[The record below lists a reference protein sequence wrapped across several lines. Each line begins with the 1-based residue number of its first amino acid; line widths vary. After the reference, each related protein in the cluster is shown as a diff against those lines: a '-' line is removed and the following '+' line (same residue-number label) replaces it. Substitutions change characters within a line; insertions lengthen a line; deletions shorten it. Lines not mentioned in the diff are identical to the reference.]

1 MGQFIVIYYLKRN
14 VLDKLS
20 TCGLM
25 MKEVVIGAII
35 LVRVPQFLS
44 ACLRLLH
51 IVALKMEKLLLG
63 IVDYQA
69 LVIIA
74 HQVILIGALGAE
86 PAMVQMVTGALGMVL
101 QQIVILME
109 TVGMWDHIYL
119 VVLTVALVRHADV
132 NKIK

>member
-1 MGQFIVIYYLKRN
+1 MDQFIVIYYPKRN

-25 MKEVVIGAII
+25 MTEVVIGAII

-44 ACLRLLH
+44 ACLHLLH

-63 IVDYQA
+63 RVDYQA

-74 HQVILIGALGAE
+74 HQVILIGALG
-86 PAMVQMVTGALGMVL
+86 
-101 QQIVILME
+101 
-109 TVGMWDHIYL
+109 
-119 VVLTVALVRHADV
+119 R
-132 NKIK
+132 